1 VKAEVELPVI
11 SGLGYLDGM
20 YLDTSADMGIVKFRE
35 LLYECLQAAGIDWKN
50 IYIPKEFS
58 DAEGT
63 TAVYPY
69 LYPFYMEI
77 SRYNFFSETDADY
90 LGEEEELYES
100 DTCLSVLEEFCKFF
114 GWTLIER
121 GRDLYFLS
129 TADVDYGRFSYSVL
143 KSGGIG
149 LLDTERITKDITELT
164 WRGNGHTTD
173 KVQGVTKITVTA
185 DMNPV
190 EDAMIK
196 VDSDKLSRETVL
208 TQTSENGD
216 RKLYARVYGKGSA
229 TAGVEFYQFDSGWNS
244 DNEWISYPVDWDA
257 SNVFN
262 RFGAAFVSYE
272 MYDTADEADKRNYN
286 LTDALLVCAI
296 RKDKTT
302 STSLDEKYGFEA
314 VRMTNRE
321 IARYRNGAF
330 VISASIVAMV
340 ERFNFGTT
348 NGGGYLEFKLR
359 VGEVW
364 WNGTEW
370 AETECTF
377 RMGLGSDDST
387 DVVNET
393 AGQILSTKTLDQP
406 YNGAD
411 GYVIPI
417 EQALG
422 GEIELVVM
430 VPHFEDKTQSQAIW
444 FLFKSFKLEYYPDD
458 GNWTKNATDRKT
470 NEYKTLIDL
479 FTDEKDVKLKIGSDK
494 NNGACYASVM
504 MKSEYVTE
512 IYDEAASE
520 MVRPEYALLRKL
532 KAQYGVMKER
542 LTLEVEAGETGPM
555 HRISYEGK
563 NYIPTGK
570 AVRYADA
577 VEELTITEV

>member
-1 VKAEVELPVI
+1 
-11 SGLGYLDGM
+11 
-20 YLDTSADMGIVKFRE
+20 
-35 LLYECLQAAGIDWKN
+35 
-50 IYIPKEFS
+50 
-58 DAEGT
+58 
-63 TAVYPY
+63 
-69 LYPFYMEI
+69 
-77 SRYNFFSETDADY
+77 
-90 LGEEEELYES
+90 
-100 DTCLSVLEEFCKFF
+100 
-114 GWTLIER
+114 
-121 GRDLYFLS
+121 
-129 TADVDYGRFSYSVL
+129 
-143 KSGGIG
+143 
-149 LLDTERITKDITELT
+149 
-164 WRGNGHTTD
+164 
-173 KVQGVTKITVTA
+173 
-185 DMNPV
+185 
-190 EDAMIK
+190 
-196 VDSDKLSRETVL
+196 
-208 TQTSENGD
+208 
-216 RKLYARVYGKGSA
+216 
-229 TAGVEFYQFDSGWNS
+229 
-244 DNEWISYPVDWDA
+244 
-257 SNVFN
+257 
-262 RFGAAFVSYE
+262 
-272 MYDTADEADKRNYN
+272 
-286 LTDALLVCAI
+286 
-296 RKDKTT
+296 
-302 STSLDEKYGFEA
+302 
-314 VRMTNRE
+314 
-321 IARYRNGAF
+321 
-330 VISASIVAMV
+330 
-340 ERFNFGTT
+340 
-348 NGGGYLEFKLR
+348 
-359 VGEVW
+359 
-364 WNGTEW
+364 
-370 AETECTF
+370 
-377 RMGLGSDDST
+377 
-387 DVVNET
+387 VVNET
-393 AGQILSTKTLDQP
+393 TGQILSTKTLDQP